1 MSYLI
6 IIFLVLL
13 SGLFSGMTLGFFSLR
28 VDSLKRK
35 AELGDKRAIKVY
47 PIRKKGNL
55 LLCTLLIGNVLVN
68 SVLSIFLGSLL
79 SGVLAVFLAT
89 GLIVIFGEILPQAS
103 FSRYALT
110 VGAKFSWLV
119 RIFIFLFYPLCAP
132 IAWLLDKMLGDEM
145 PTMYSKKELI
155 MLVEDHE
162 DSSRSDI
169 DADEERIIK
178 GALSYSNKTVKDIM
192 TKKEN
197 IFSVEGDLEVTEELI
212 HEIQNV
218 GHSRIPVRMKGR
230 FQIIGILY
238 VKDIVHKKLGRQK
251 IKDLMR
257 KDVYYA
263 KDTEKLDNL
272 LNAFK
277 STRNHLF
284 IVRDKTRKLV
294 GIVTIEDVIE
304 EIIGSEIIDEFDNKR
319 NLHKYAKK

>member
-1 MSYLI
+1 
-6 IIFLVLL
+6 LL